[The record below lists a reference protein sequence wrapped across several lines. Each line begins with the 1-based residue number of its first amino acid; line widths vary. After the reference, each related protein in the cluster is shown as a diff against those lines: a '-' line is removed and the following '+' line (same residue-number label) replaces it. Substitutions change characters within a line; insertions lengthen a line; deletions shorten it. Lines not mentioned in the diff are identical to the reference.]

1 MINSY
6 FVSSATHRMVTYPVN
21 ISHSS
26 RQLTS
31 NGIQVWIMLMIASE
45 LNARANKLWVTGGTQ
60 VELRWGKK
68 CLVNSI
74 LIYGLEFI
82 IRGQRSLINSRQ
94 RKFQSRQWLW
104 VLNNWLTFVDLYDH
118 RVGLVCLP
126 DRSILHLGW
135 DGLSTSNSK
144 IPHSAL
150 NDANLFSFTSLH
162 SLSHLSNSSIR
173 DHPPARDCCA
183 ASGLDEIVTNR
194 GNDQTLRKLT
204 YNYHKFVR
212 EIFLSEIERRN
223 GIRV

>member
-1 MINSY
+1 MNNQNKETNKQRLEVRARGAAAAMALNSATLEMMVRNIYHSSDFNLIYVKMFLIKLSRYMINSY
-6 FVSSATHRMVTYPVN
+6 FISSATHRMVTYPVN

-118 RVGLVCLP
+118 RVGLILLA
-126 DRSILHLGW
+126 RSVDLASWLRW
-135 DGLSTSNSK
+135 
-144 IPHSAL
+144 
-150 NDANLFSFTSLH
+150 SLH
-162 SLSHLSNSSIR
+162 
-173 DHPPARDCCA
+173 
-183 ASGLDEIVTNR
+183 
-194 GNDQTLRKLT
+194 
-204 YNYHKFVR
+204 
-212 EIFLSEIERRN
+212 
-223 GIRV
+223 